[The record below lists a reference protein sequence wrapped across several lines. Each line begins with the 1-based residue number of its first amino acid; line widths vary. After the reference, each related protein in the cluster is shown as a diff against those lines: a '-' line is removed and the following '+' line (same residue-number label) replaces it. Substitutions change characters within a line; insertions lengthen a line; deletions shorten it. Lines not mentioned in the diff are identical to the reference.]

1 MFKVQYAGKSS
12 IKVAELDVKIFGI
25 EIGNEILNG
34 INIPVFEGIEQQEV
48 KDISEEQ
55 IIAY

>member
-1 MFKVQYAGKSS
+1 MSEVSYAAKSS

-34 INIPVFEGIEQQEV
+34 INLPLSEGIE
-48 KDISEEQ
+48 
-55 IIAY
+55 